1 MPWSTFLRIGLILV
15 LAGCDAQQS
24 ANAPTV
30 IPSAHEI
37 EQLTMLHDQ
46 LRQARM
52 NIEVQYQQAPGRE
65 TSCVKPPF
73 LFIAPETLIRYD
85 VDFIKASN
93 LLDGPLRVTARLMDR
108 REPQRWMQLRQPM
121 CIGVL
126 DGEPP
131 AAHEYKAPQS
141 VSIPGLAR
149 TIADPKLES
158 WEQQDGS
165 SMLLRSARRMARL

>member
-30 IPSAHEI
+30 LPSARDI

-73 LFIAPETLIRYD
+73 LFIAPETLIGYD
-85 VDFIKASN
+85 VDFIKAS
-93 LLDGPLRVTARLMDR
+93 
-108 REPQRWMQLRQPM
+108 
-121 CIGVL
+121 
-126 DGEPP
+126 
-131 AAHEYKAPQS
+131 
-141 VSIPGLAR
+141 
-149 TIADPKLES
+149 KLVGWS
-158 WEQQDGS
+158 FASHCTTDGS
-165 SMLLRSARRMARL
+165 KGTAKVDATASTHVYRCPRR